1 MEKIGHVRID
11 DRLIHGQ
18 IVASW
23 INVLRCST
31 IIVADDKAAKDELQK
46 MMLEMACPPNICQMV
61 AVAAGRRKGQA
72 ILAVLRGCKHA
83 VLVTDEGAA
92 QEMLR
97 LMEKDVGIDKI
108 NVGNVS
114 SGSGRKKYTKS
125 VWLNEQ
131 DIAEYKAL
139 RDRGIELE
147 IQIVPS
153 EKAQNMADMLK

>member
-1 MEKIGHVRID
+1 MRNS
-11 DRLIHGQ
+11 
-18 IVASW
+18 AS
-23 INVLRCST
+23 
-31 IIVADDKAAKDELQK
+31 A
-46 MMLEMACPPNICQMV
+46 
-61 AVAAGRRKGQA
+61 
-72 ILAVLRGCKHA
+72 
-83 VLVTDEGAA
+83 
-92 QEMLR
+92 LR

-147 IQIVPS
+147 IQYRPVRKGA
-153 EKAQNMADMLK
+153 EHGGYAQIILSIWVLFGRKGGNSFRK

>member
-46 MMLEMACPPNICQMV
+46 MMLEMACPPNIKLLTS
-61 AVAAGRRKGQA
+61 GGLDRSK
-72 ILAVLRGCKHA
+72 VLLIMRNSA
-83 VLVTDEGAA
+83 SA
-92 QEMLR
+92 LR

>member
-1 MEKIGHVRID
+1 
-11 DRLIHGQ
+11 
-18 IVASW
+18 
-23 INVLRCST
+23 
-31 IIVADDKAAKDELQK
+31 
-46 MMLEMACPPNICQMV
+46 MMLEMACPPNIKLEIKTLDQ
-61 AVAAGRRKGQA
+61 AAELLTSGGLDRSK
-72 ILAVLRGCKHA
+72 VLLIMRNSA
-83 VLVTDEGAA
+83 SA
-92 QEMLR
+92 LR

>member
-1 MEKIGHVRID
+1 
-11 DRLIHGQ
+11 
-18 IVASW
+18 
-23 INVLRCST
+23 
-31 IIVADDKAAKDELQK
+31 
-46 MMLEMACPPNICQMV
+46 
-61 AVAAGRRKGQA
+61 
-72 ILAVLRGCKHA
+72 
-83 VLVTDEGAA
+83 
-92 QEMLR
+92 
-97 LMEKDVGIDKI
+97 MEKDVGIDKI

>member
-46 MMLEMACPPNICQMV
+46 MMLEMACPPNIKLEIKTIDQ
-61 AVAAGRRKGQA
+61 AAELLTSGGLDRSK
-72 ILAVLRGCKHA
+72 VLLIMRNSA
-83 VLVTDEGAA
+83 SA
-92 QEMLR
+92 LR

-108 NVGNVS
+108 NV
-114 SGSGRKKYTKS
+114 GSGRKKYTKS

>member
-46 MMLEMACPPNICQMV
+46 MMLEMACPPNIKLEIKTIDQ
-61 AVAAGRRKGQA
+61 AAELLTSGGLDRSK
-72 ILAVLRGCKHA
+72 VLLIMRNSA
-83 VLVTDEGAA
+83 SA
-92 QEMLR
+92 LR

-153 EKAQNMADMLK
+153 EKAQNMAAMLK